1 MLHDWL
7 LVLEPWQFA
16 PELFELHARVWLCM
30 PPPQLAEQLPKLPKP
45 LQPQVVLP
53 AVQLA
58 LSDAEPWQFAL
69 ELFELHARVRVFEPL
84 PHEFEHEP

>member
-1 MLHDWL
+1 M
-7 LVLEPWQFA
+7 VLEPWQFA
-16 PELFELHARVWLCM
+16 PALFELHVRVWLCI

-45 LQPQVVLP
+45 PQPQVEAP

-69 ELFELHARVRVFEPL
+69 GLFELHDRVRILDPS